1 MYWHMSGVPEVTACS
16 NQQRK
21 KKKKKRQRLAKTHC
35 WCVYE
40 TAVISACK
48 TAQTLRVLLRLGPSD
63 HGNVK
68 SVPQSLSFSELFL

>member
-21 KKKKKRQRLAKTHC
+21 KKKKKKGQRLAITHC

-40 TAVISACK
+40 TAVISAYK
-48 TAQTLRVLLRLGPSD
+48 TAQTLRVLLRSL
-63 HGNVK
+63 
-68 SVPQSLSFSELFL
+68 VPPTMGM